1 MIQMLRFYSLTVVA
15 YREFIKMAAFVFH
28 FATGNLQ
35 TCCSCGVGNSIIN
48 EIAEDAVDQTCVAL
62 HFYMLWHVERWR
74 NAFFLKLQSSIIERI
89 LHNLQNINMTV
100 FIVGFGYIVIHLI
113 KFGESTHVE

>member
-15 YREFIKMAAFVFH
+15 YRELIKMAAFVFH

-62 HFYMLWHVERWR
+62 HFYMLWHVERW
-74 NAFFLKLQSSIIERI
+74 AHFA
-89 LHNLQNINMTV
+89 
-100 FIVGFGYIVIHLI
+100 
-113 KFGESTHVE
+113 